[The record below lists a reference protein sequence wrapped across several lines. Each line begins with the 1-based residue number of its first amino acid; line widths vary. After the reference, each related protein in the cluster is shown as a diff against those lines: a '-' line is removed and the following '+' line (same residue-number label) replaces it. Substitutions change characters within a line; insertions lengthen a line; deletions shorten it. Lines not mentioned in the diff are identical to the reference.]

1 MTRGAARLA
10 AVLIGVV
17 LVSVPGTAALAA
29 PPEPDWGGADLSV
42 RLDASPRRAQP
53 GQPLLY
59 RVNVRNAGPGD
70 AVLPVLTVRIPAGV
84 EIVNADVA
92 ECRPGRVRGEV
103 ICASDADVP
112 AGSTGG
118 VTITGVVRPGA
129 RGPLTATAS
138 ITSEVVDGN
147 AANDSARLLTPVA
160 EGADLALRLTD
171 RSRAGRTVTMGATVR
186 NRGPRT
192 VRDALVLFQAGRAR
206 FVAARG
212 ARCRPYPGYVGCAL
226 RSVGSGEQVRLRLSF
241 RVRGRA
247 VRAEA
252 AVYSAHLGDRRPRNN
267 VARLL
272 MR

>member
-1 MTRGAARLA
+1 ML
-10 AVLIGVV
+10 
-17 LVSVPGTAALAA
+17 PGTAVLAE
-29 PPEPDWGGADLSV
+29 PRQPDWGGADLSV
-42 RLDASPRRAQP
+42 RLEASPKRAQP

-59 RVNVRNAGPGD
+59 RVDVRNAGPGD
-70 AVLPVLTVRIPAGV
+70 AVLPVLTVRLPAGV
-84 EIVNADVA
+84 KIFNADVA
-92 ECRPGRVRGEV
+92 ECRPGPGPRVV
-103 ICASDADVP
+103 VCASDADVP

-138 ITSEVVDGN
+138 ITSEVVDDN

-160 EGADLALRLTD
+160 EGADLGIRLTD
-171 RSRAGRTVTMGATVR
+171 SSRAGRTVTMDATVH

-192 VRDALVLFQAGRAR
+192 VRDALVLFRAGRAR

-212 ARCRPYPGYVGCAL
+212 ARCRPYPVYVGCAL
-226 RSVGSGEQVRLRLSF
+226 RAVGSGERVRLRLSF
-241 RVRGRA
+241 RTNGRT